1 MGFLCQKVTIGML
14 LSLEGKF
21 HLIFHN
27 EVLIQAVDAQID
39 FGTGSEPTNLI
50 ETCNFTFTS

>member
-1 MGFLCQKVTIGML
+1 MRLLCQEVTISML

-27 EVLIQAVDAQID
+27 EVLIQAVDA
-39 FGTGSEPTNLI
+39 
-50 ETCNFTFTS
+50 